1 MRLENPHPRRC
12 AAELRKS
19 HPAYHVI
26 RLQPNDVD
34 VPGMALMVR
43 HLYRCEVTSALF
55 CRALPVSPQ
64 QCKAFVNTSPEAL
77 LQVQTC
83 LYFGDVPRDK

>member
-12 AAELRKS
+12 AVELRKS

-34 VPGMALMVR
+34 VPRTGYESCDYHNSKRRVPYLAVR
-43 HLYRCEVTSALF
+43 CLSAHSNARL
-55 CRALPVSPQ
+55 S
-64 QCKAFVNTSPEAL
+64 
-77 LQVQTC
+77 
-83 LYFGDVPRDK
+83 

>member
-12 AAELRKS
+12 AAELEKS

-34 VPGMALMVR
+34 VPGMALSVR
-43 HLYRCEVTSALF
+43 HLCRWEVTSALF